1 MKRSNDLK
9 TSALTAFWYLLSIR
23 HVCRKLNFRKLLQ
36 NLNETLLKPFSEL
49 PCPVSFAS
57 ESQQL
62 FTDFFCRNFYH
73 FGTACSCCC
82 CLFSLA
88 RCGNEIF
95 RDAFANGCHRPPSTT
110 RPQWKSLYW
119 IILQNLRG
127 IKSGN
132 VNADAIRPMLGAA
145 KGLSS
150 AKVSYHSQSQSQ
162 SQARRKENRE
172 RRMES
177 EQKTFI
183 YILKVDASISPKSI
197 SVPHIFG
204 ALPTYG
210 TFKVGPRPPLPSCAS
225 LCNAKQLQNLSGLT
239 AQQKTRPAKQSRHF
253 VS

>member
-1 MKRSNDLK
+1 MYAAGKILENSYK
-9 TSALTAFWYLLSIR
+9 TSTKPCWNPF
-23 HVCRKLNFRKLLQ
+23 LNCL
-36 NLNETLLKPFSEL
+36 FSL
-49 PCPVSFAS
+49 SFAS

-62 FTDFFCRNFYH
+62 FTDFFWRNFYH
-73 FGTACSCCC
+73 FGTSCSWC

-162 SQARRKENRE
+162 ARRKENGESRKENGE
-172 RRMES
+172 RT
-177 EQKTFI
+177 KNI
-183 YILKVDASISPKSI
+183 YL
-197 SVPHIFG
+197 H
-204 ALPTYG
+204 
-210 TFKVGPRPPLPSCAS
+210 FKGR
-225 LCNAKQLQNLSGLT
+225 
-239 AQQKTRPAKQSRHF
+239 RFH
-253 VS
+253 